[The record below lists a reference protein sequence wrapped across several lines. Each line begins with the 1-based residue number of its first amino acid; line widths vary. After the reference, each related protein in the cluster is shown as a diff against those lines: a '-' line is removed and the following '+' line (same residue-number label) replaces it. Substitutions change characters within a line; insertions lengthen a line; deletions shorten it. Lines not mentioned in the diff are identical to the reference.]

1 MMYAISR
8 LNNHFLMVDTMK
20 DKEKINRIKNELK
33 DLTGEFC
40 RSRINEEYASL
51 CDKMIDKMARKRN
64 VPFLSGKRET
74 WAASIIY
81 SIGQINFLFDSTFE
95 PYIEGAEICEYFDV
109 SRSSVS
115 SKAKK
120 IREMFRMGYYDEEF
134 SSERNIEKNPMKDF
148 VMLNNGL
155 IVTKDYLRDMI
166 LSRMIVQPY
175 EEDDPGVETPDEMI
189 HDERKD
195 TIHEKEEA
203 DQEKRRDKKQRSIF
217 DF

>member
-1 MMYAISR
+1 
-8 LNNHFLMVDTMK
+8 MVDPMK
-20 DKEKINRIKNELK
+20 DKEKMERTKNDLK
-33 DLTGEFC
+33 DLTGGFC
-40 RSRINEEYASL
+40 RSKINEEYAAL
-51 CDKMIDKMARKRN
+51 CEKMIDKMARKRN
-64 VPFLSGKRET
+64 VPFLSGRRET
-74 WAASIIY
+74 WAASIVY
-81 SIGQINFLFDSTFE
+81 SLGQINFLFDSTFE
-95 PYIEGAEICEYFDV
+95 PYIDGADICDYFNV

-134 SSERNIEKNPMKDF
+134 SSERNTEKNPMRDF

-166 LSRMIVQPY
+166 LGRIIVQPD
-175 EEDDPGVETPDEMI
+175 EEEDPGVETPDEMI

-203 DQEKRRDKKQRSIF
+203 DQEKRRDKNVLLKGADEVETCSTNPGYI
-217 DF
+217 